1 MTTSTT
7 TTTTATGKARYARE
21 PDMSLARAFALFM
34 RELQPKVLLA
44 HLLAW
49 IGYRVVAF
57 GRGDW
62 GPRDLIP
69 IVAIVALHPLVEW
82 LIHTYVLHHKP
93 RTVLGKLRWDYH
105 SARYHRLHHRDPW
118 DLRFILMPLP
128 AMVFGLGSAALVFRW
143 LSPSPGVWAS
153 AMIVTAGLAL
163 YYEWIHFLTHTSYR
177 PKGWFYK
184 RQWRFHRLHHFK
196 NERYWMGVTR
206 HLGDMVLGT
215 LPDADTVE
223 SSKTARTLGVE
234 LDA

>member
-1 MTTSTT
+1 MIESQ
-7 TTTTATGKARYARE
+7 ARYARE
-21 PDMSLARAFALFM
+21 PDMSLGRAFALFM
-34 RELQPKVLLA
+34 RELQPKFLFA
-44 HLLAW
+44 HLLGW
-49 IGYRVVAF
+49 ITYRVVLL

-69 IVAIVALHPLVEW
+69 IVAILALHPFVEW
-82 LIHTYVLHHKP
+82 LIHVFILHHKP
-93 RTVLGKLRWDYH
+93 RKVLGLRWDYH
-105 SARYHRLHHRDPW
+105 AGRYHRLHHRDPW

-128 AMVFGLGSAALVFRW
+128 AMFIGMSSAAIVFR
-143 LSPSPGVWAS
+143 LITSSPGVWAT
-153 AMIVTAGLAL
+153 AMIVTAAIAL

-215 LPDADTVE
+215 FPDPDSVE

-234 LDA
+234 TL